1 VRPGLRLAAGVVA
14 LEFAAAVSTFVSA
27 TLLPTVADA
36 LGARDRLG
44 LLLAGP
50 TLGLFVALPLAPAVL
65 HRLGTGRTLA
75 AGLVAYA
82 GGAAVSAT
90 ALDAWAYAGG
100 RLAGGLGS
108 GLLAVVGIS
117 AVIRQLEEDLRA
129 RLVAASSAMW
139 ILPAFVGPPGTLALE
154 HAVGWRWALLAPVPI
169 VLAGRLLVAGA
180 ATAASDAAGAAG
192 AAGAADAAD
201 AAGAAE
207 AEPARAVGWTLLVP
221 AGVAVLLLARSPLL
235 VAAGAAVAL
244 VGVARLLP
252 AGTGRLHRGAPAALA
267 AMLLFGTGWFGAD
280 GLVTVLFTEGYGT
293 SVARAAVG
301 LSAAPLA
308 WAVASLA
315 APRRLPPAVGLA
327 VAAAG
332 VAVVATIAAVVA
344 TIAAYPV
351 GLVAWTLAG
360 AGVGLAYPGLY
371 LRCTPATGPAAALAT
386 AVITAEA
393 FGGLLGAAAGGL
405 LASTAG
411 LAPAYAAFAAVLALA
426 AAAATRSRAPAPVGT
441 PA

>member
-1 VRPGLRLAAGVVA
+1 M
-14 LEFAAAVSTFVSA
+14 
-27 TLLPTVADA
+27 
-36 LGARDRLG
+36 
-44 LLLAGP
+44 
-50 TLGLFVALPLAPAVL
+50 
-65 HRLGTGRTLA
+65 LA
-75 AGLVAYA
+75 AGLVAYT
-82 GGAAVSAT
+82 GGAAVSAI

-117 AVIRQLEEDLRA
+117 AVIRQLDEDLRA

-180 ATAASDAAGAAG
+180 TAGGTGAAG
-192 AAGAADAAD
+192 GSA
-201 AAGAAE
+201 

-235 VAAGAAVAL
+235 VAAGGTVAL

-267 AMLLFGTGWFGAD
+267 AMLLFATGWFGAD
-280 GLVTVLFTEGYGT
+280 GLVTVLFTDGYGT

-308 WAVASLA
+308 WALASLA
-315 APRRLPPAVGLA
+315 APRRVPPAVGLA

-332 VAVVATIAAVVA
+332 VAVLATV
-344 TIAAYPV
+344 AAYPV

-405 LASTAG
+405 LASRAG
-411 LAPAYAAFAAVLALA
+411 LVPAYAAFAAVLALA
-426 AAAATRSRAPAPVGT
+426 VAAATRSRAPAPVGT